1 MFGEDMDVI
10 TDDCQISEP
19 SCTPDV
25 TNPKNGEVLVPGDCG
40 SSFAVVFF
48 FLYLTL
54 TQVLARTIVPA
65 KQVNKVN

>member
-54 TQVLARTIVPA
+54 TQVLARNIVA
-65 KQVNKVN
+65 VKQVKLVN